1 MEDDNYCYTATYLDL
16 EQVICLQLVVLYN
29 MKIGDFNF
37 LQISEEEK
45 KQVTIPNQGYLV
57 VDNVNLHFVILQVD
71 HLQSLLSPTR
81 AAPLATSDMHQLTPS
96 SMEPLPVP
104 ASFKTAAMKF
114 QGSCQQNKSLHGTSP
129 GLSASEDETGN
140 KRQRYEQPT
149 F

>member
-1 MEDDNYCYTATYLDL
+1 MILTFYKFQSN
-16 EQVICLQLVVLYN
+16 
-29 MKIGDFNF
+29 
-37 LQISEEEK
+37 K
-45 KQVTIPNQGYLV
+45 KTEVTISNQGYPV

-96 SMEPLPVP
+96 SMDPLPVP